1 MRRSRSRRA
10 MPRKRVA
17 DLAIVIAALALVV
30 VLAALRES
38 RQAAQQSE
46 PSTYDTGA
54 NGYAALYDVL
64 SREGVRVVRFESP
77 IGELSNGP
85 ATLVVAGDRTLGA
98 AAPSASA
105 LAFLDRWV
113 RHGGKLVIL
122 DGAPSRAAAD
132 ALGLPHTTRHP
143 VQTRAAA
150 GCAFARPLRGA
161 AIAGQF
167 TAGYAGACRANRAT
181 VFAAGSRA
189 AGLAYSR
196 GRGSIVLIST
206 PSVFDNLHL
215 GQRGNARAA
224 YALLSRGTVIF
235 DERVHGYAAGR
246 SFWDVLPQPM
256 RIAIVVALAAV
267 LVAVIGAN
275 LPFAPPYEAQPPEER
290 DSAAYIASVARMLE
304 RGGAAREAI
313 ARITER
319 CAQIL
324 SVRPGDERARM
335 LLRELRTLE
344 STPHPGAQ
352 DLLHA
357 GRIFARVRKEY
368 GC

>member
-1 MRRSRSRRA
+1 MRRWRSRRA

-38 RQAAQQSE
+38 RQTAQQSE

-64 SREGVRVVRFESP
+64 SREGVRTVRFESP
-77 IGELSNGP
+77 IGELSNAR
-85 ATLVVAGDRTLGA
+85 ATLVVAGDRALAA
-98 AAPSASA
+98 AAPSKSA
-105 LAFLDRWV
+105 LAYLDRWV
-113 RHGGKLVIL
+113 RRGGTLVIL
-122 DGAPSRAAAD
+122 DGAPNRAAAD
-132 ALGLPHTTRHP
+132 ALGLP
-143 VQTRAAA
+143 RASRYAATARASA
-150 GCAFARPLRGA
+150 GCAFAHPLRGA
-161 AIAGQF
+161 AVAGTF
-167 TAGYAGACRANRAT
+167 SAGYAAACGANRAT
-181 VFAAGSRA
+181 VFAAGSHA

-215 GQRGNARAA
+215 AQRANAAAA
-224 YALLSRGTVIF
+224 YALLGGRTVIF
-235 DERVHGYAAGR
+235 EERVHGYAAGR

-256 RIAIVVALAAV
+256 RIAIVVALAAA
-267 LVAVIGAN
+267 LVAIIGAN

-319 CAQIL
+319 GAQIL
-324 SVRPGDERARM
+324 SARPGDERARM

-344 STPHPGAQ
+344 STPRPGAQ
-352 DLLHA
+352 EVLQA